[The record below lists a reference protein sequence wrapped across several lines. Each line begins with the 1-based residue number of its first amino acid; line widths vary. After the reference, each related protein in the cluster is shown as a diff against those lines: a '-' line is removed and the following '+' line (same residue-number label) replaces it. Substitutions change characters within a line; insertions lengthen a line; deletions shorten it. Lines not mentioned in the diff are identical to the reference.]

1 MQRASELKIIAAAA
15 SEKKL
20 PGKAR
25 CFFFA
30 TSLSRQS
37 ISKKERDINV

>member
-25 CFFFA
+25 CFFLQHPYRDNP
-30 TSLSRQS
+30 SP
-37 ISKKERDINV
+37 KKRET